1 MKIKNKK
8 IYEYPIFIP
17 LILISIM
24 YFKVNKYINLEI
36 NEFEILSYLFLTI
49 TIFLM
54 LNILTIEKDYINNK
68 LIIRKI
74 GLLFNVVKSFD
85 LNDIKDL
92 EVNNKKFSLFK
103 KSELRIIQKN
113 SINKFSFFQKI
124 NFDKNDI
131 L

>member
-49 TIFLM
+49 AIFLM
-54 LNILTIEKDYINNK
+54 LNILTIEKDYSNNK

-74 GLLFNVVKSFD
+74 GLLFNEVKSFD